1 MEHVDCVVIG
11 AGVVGLA
18 CARALSQAGL
28 EVVIVERETAC
39 GTGISARN
47 SEVVHAGL
55 YYPTGSR
62 KAQWC
67 VRGARLLYDYC
78 AQRGIAHRRCGKLLV
93 ATRADDEAA
102 LEALRLQGLANGVE
116 VLSWLTAAQ
125 ARALEPA
132 LQCQAALWSP
142 ASGIVDSHGLMQA
155 LRMDAEA
162 AGAVLALAS
171 AWVRAVRDG
180 DGWRVTVRTVGITG
194 GATEGSD
201 ADDFDLHAHWVVN
214 AAGLDAQAVAASM
227 EGFPAAAIPPRR
239 LAKGHYFSLC
249 GRAPFSRLIYPM
261 PVDGGLGIHLTLD
274 LAGQAR
280 FGPDV
285 EWLDTDSPTAPLD
298 YRVDERRAEAYAHEI
313 RRYWP
318 GLPAGALLPAYSGIR
333 PKLSG
338 PGEPAAD
345 FRVEGPAEHGCAGVV
360 QLFGIESPGLTASMA
375 LAEFVAE
382 TVRATN

>member
-11 AGVVGLA
+11 AGVIGLA
-18 CARALSQAGL
+18 CARALAQAGRS
-28 EVVIVERETAC
+28 VVIVEREKAC

-67 VRGARLLYDYC
+67 VRGARMLYDYC

-93 ATRADDEAA
+93 ATRPDDEAA

-116 VLSWLTAAQ
+116 ALSWLTVAQ
-125 ARALEPA
+125 VRSLEPA
-132 LQCQAALWSP
+132 LQCVAALWSP
-142 ASGIVDSHGLMQA
+142 ASGIVDSHGLMSA

-171 AWVRAVRDG
+171 ELVGAWRDG
-180 DGWRVTVRTVGITG
+180 DGWRVTVRTVG
-194 GATEGSD
+194 AAAGSG

-214 AAGLDAQAVAASM
+214 AASLDAQAVAASM
-227 EGFPAAAIPPRR
+227 EGFPAEAIPSRR
-239 LAKGHYFSLC
+239 LAKGHYFSLR

-285 EWLDTDSPTAPLD
+285 EWLAPELSAGPLD
-298 YRVDERRAEAYAHEI
+298 YRVDERRVEAYTREV

-318 GLPAGALLPAYSGIR
+318 ALPDGALVPAYSGIR

-338 PGEPAAD
+338 PGEPAVD
-345 FRVEGPAEHGCAGVV
+345 FRLVGPAEHGCAGVV

-375 LAEFVAE
+375 IGERVAAL
-382 TVRATN
+382 VSG